1 MQRRQLLR
9 AGTILLGSSAF
20 GSETLPA
27 SAQPSAPAAFPLD
40 RVCLFTDHLDDSG
53 YTFGEVAGMLKQLGV
68 SGPDLTV
75 RAGGLVLPERAVED
89 LPTAVAAF
97 RNAGLSVPMIST
109 GITAVD
115 PTAKTLLAT
124 AGKLGVR
131 YFKLGYY
138 HYEDPARWK
147 ERIESVRRELTP
159 LVRLAQECGMVAGV
173 HNHAGATIGG
183 AIWDTAELLKPLEA
197 RWIGYYFDPSHATI
211 EGGNHA
217 WKLNFQRAA
226 ERLKMVALKDFVWEK
241 SGGQWRTRWVPLGE
255 GVVRW
260 PEFLRMLAGVKFAGP
275 LSLHI
280 EYDPG
285 GTTRAARFENC
296 FNAASRDLEFL
307 RKQWRAAL
315 TPTG

>member
-1 MQRRQLLR
+1 
-9 AGTILLGSSAF
+9 
-20 GSETLPA
+20 
-27 SAQPSAPAAFPLD
+27 
-40 RVCLFTDHLDDSG
+40 
-53 YTFGEVAGMLKQLGV
+53 MLKQLAV
-68 SGPDLTV
+68 TGPDLTV
-75 RAGGLVLPERAVED
+75 RAGGLVLPERVGED
-89 LPTAVAAF
+89 LPRAVAAF
-97 RNAGLSVPMIST
+97 REAGLSVPMIST

-115 PTAKTLLAT
+115 ATATALIST
-124 AGKLGVR
+124 AGKQGIR

-138 HYEDPARWK
+138 HYDDPARWK
-147 ERIESVRRELTP
+147 ESIESARRALTP
-159 LVRLAQECGMVAGV
+159 LVQLARDCGMVAGL

-183 AIWDTAELLKPLEA
+183 AIWDTAELLQSLDA
-197 RWIGYYFDPSHATI
+197 DWVGYYFDPSHATI

-260 PEFLRMLAGVKFAGP
+260 PEFLRMLARLNFSGP

-285 GTTRAARFENC
+285 GTTRAARFENS
-296 FNAASRDLEFL
+296 FAAAQRDLEFL
-307 RKQWRAAL
+307 GKQWQAVQAKA
-315 TPTG
+315 G